1 MIKRI
6 IADKLLKTIQN
17 FPVTGIV
24 GLRQVGKT
32 TIAKELANMINKSS
46 IYLDL
51 ENPRDQIKLSDPV
64 LFFESH
70 INDCIILDE
79 IQLMPELFSI
89 IRSMVDLKRIPA
101 RFIILGSASPVL
113 IQQSSQSLA
122 GRIAYIELGGFNILE
137 IDNQTKLWLNGG
149 FPDAFLSKDNEL
161 WFQWVYNYIKT
172 YTERDLP
179 ALGLQV
185 SSKIL
190 YNLWNMLAH
199 SQGQTINYSNFSR
212 SLDISSSTVKKY
224 IDFLENTFLIR
235 QLPPYFSN
243 VKKRIIKAPKVFIRD
258 SGVLHYFMNINTEND
273 MQGHPIKG
281 SSFEGFVIEQIVQ
294 MLPDSYNIFFYRT
307 QHGAECDL
315 VITQSIKPI
324 IAIEIKYSSTP
335 RLTKGNMISFEDIAA
350 VNNYV
355 ITPNS
360 DDFLISKNIRVCSLS
375 DFLKKYLVTIV
386 SN

>member
-17 FPVTGIV
+17 FPVTGII
-24 GLRQVGKT
+24 GPRQVGKT

-79 IQLMPELFSI
+79 IQLMPDLFSI
-89 IRSMVDLKRIPA
+89 IRSMVDLKRTPA

-122 GRIAYIELGGFNILE
+122 GRIAYIELSGFNLLE

-149 FPDAFLSKDNEL
+149 FPDAFLSKDKEI

-185 SSKIL
+185 SSKIM

-224 IDFLENTFLIR
+224 IDFLENAFLIR

-258 SGVLHYFMNINTEND
+258 SGVLHYFMNITTEND

-294 MLPDSYNIFFYRT
+294 MLPDNYNIFFYRT

-324 IAIEIKYSSTP
+324 MAIEIKYSSTP

-360 DDFLISKNIRVCSLS
+360 DDFLIDKNIRVCSLN
-375 DFLKKYLVTIV
+375 DFLKKYLMTSR